1 MYPATRPPPPASF
14 AGQARTATHRKLHV
28 PKATKS
34 SCVGGR
40 TAGSQEES
48 WTTRAHGFHP
58 DAGFPA
64 LPEYYP
70 PADAP
75 GLARSVEAFLLSFSG
90 RRCPF
95 RLRSKKDRLLGHGF
109 VRTGDS
115 RIDVRSRIG
124 YRPVDTATGVPCFAR
139 KHGTPLASSD
149 RTRDSIPHGVHS
161 PDSGAKHLRYLG
173 TGCSDRWFPISRTA
187 SSEHLPPQTNAS
199 ISCSGNSIEV
209 DFVR

>member
-1 MYPATRPPPPASF
+1 MRRRTDCRI
-14 AGQARTATHRKLHV
+14 ARRKLDNTG
-28 PKATKS
+28 ARFS
-34 SCVGGR
+34 SG
-40 TAGSQEES
+40 
-48 WTTRAHGFHP
+48 
-58 DAGFPA
+58 AGFPA

-115 RIDVRSRIG
+115 RIDARNRIG

-173 TGCSDRWFPISRTA
+173 TGCSDRWLPISRTA
-187 SSEHLPPQTNAS
+187 SCEHLPPQTNAS
-199 ISCSGNSIEV
+199 ISCSANSIED
-209 DFVR
+209 DFRSQYPKPAGPKSRRFLAGCDFGRRGGIYDL